1 MKRTIKY
8 MRVVLIKDVPNLG
21 EIGETKE
28 VKPGYARNFLIEKN
42 LAVPIN
48 DPRSQELLR
57 EQKAKKD
64 DERSQK
70 DKVSSEL
77 AGLELKKLVF
87 EVKVNKKGLPFKAIS
102 SKEIAA
108 QLKIPASWVKIKPIK
123 EIGEHQVL
131 VQSPDSKV
139 QVIVVLN
146 SEK

>member
-70 DKVSSEL
+70 DKVSSEFRAAFPRSHVL
-77 AGLELKKLVF
+77 FQSVASHPGTGAACLRSSARSLR
-87 EVKVNKKGLPFKAIS
+87 LPKSRRARGSRGAPRRRFP
-102 SKEIAA
+102 AA
-108 QLKIPASWVKIKPIK
+108 TR
-123 EIGEHQVL
+123 
-131 VQSPDSKV
+131 
-139 QVIVVLN
+139 
-146 SEK
+146 